1 MFFDLDKLDVNI
13 KGHRFFAS
21 GMEFSYND
29 EDYYYKTHKSIDSI
43 YNEILAKKI
52 ADRIGVPC
60 CEYYLGSYN
69 EGLGSV
75 SKMFSKKNYHSM
87 SSLLQSVYGLDQ
99 NRNNLEDINNIFDNY
114 YSVESAE
121 RLKKELVNIFLFD
134 ALIGNCDRNSDN
146 YGLILDSNPRFAPL
160 FDNENMLYDY
170 AIYDGDYSLGIS
182 KKDKGNMLYKLLDEN
197 EYARERLEETLYVID
212 EEVLEEIFKELTTE
226 YEINSYIKEIMLDRF
241 RINREMITKYFKDKE
256 KAHEYKLTK

>member
-1 MFFDLDKLDVNI
+1 MFFDLDKLDINI

-21 GMEFSYND
+21 GMEFSYNG
-29 EDYYYKTHKSIDSI
+29 EDYYYKTHKSLDNI

-60 CEYYLGSYN
+60 CEYYLGTYN

-75 SKMFSKKNYHSM
+75 SKMFSKKNYQSM

-121 RLKKELVNIFLFD
+121 RLKKELVNIQKL
-134 ALIGNCDRNSDN
+134 
-146 YGLILDSNPRFAPL
+146 YLILNILILHLKCGQYLVTLLWLAQRK
-160 FDNENMLYDY
+160 M
-170 AIYDGDYSLGIS
+170 
-182 KKDKGNMLYKLLDEN
+182 KL
-197 EYARERLEETLYVID
+197 I
-212 EEVLEEIFKELTTE
+212 
-226 YEINSYIKEIMLDRF
+226 
-241 RINREMITKYFKDKE
+241 
-256 KAHEYKLTK
+256 